1 MDEISDMARIG
12 SVIIVIAVIIAAGF
26 TALNIARSTMNNG
39 QVTLEKAVHQIE
51 GTETVTAEEVKKLS
65 DDMQYSSELIKDVDG
80 NVVGIVFNEEGSEST
95 NVITDSYVE
104 NADTVINADS
114 YVENADKVIN
124 ADTYVDNSIV
134 NESQPVSYVVPVTIA
149 IILGFVLIM
158 VDKWMKYKKE
168 KAQDTKEILSTPL
181 ETYQSASVEELKK
194 KYM

>member
-12 SVIIVIAVIIAAGF
+12 SVIIVLAVIFAVGF
-26 TALNIARSTMNNG
+26 TALNMARSTVNNG

-80 NVVGIVFNEEGSEST
+80 NVVGIVFNEEGSEYT

-149 IILGFVLIM
+149 IVLGFVIIM

-168 KAQDTKEILSTPL
+168 KTQDTKEILSTPL
-181 ETYQSASVEELKK
+181 ETYHSTSVEELKK